1 MELIIAVGGG
11 ICLALLVYF
20 LVCFILM
27 ISCPRDCSSLTLFV
41 GAVTM
46 WVLMFGAMY
55 CVIKFLEKILDIRIL
70 MW

>member
-27 ISCPRDCSSLTLFV
+27 ISSPQECSSLTLFV

-46 WVLMFGAMY
+46 WLLIVSAMY
-55 CVIKFLEKILDIRIL
+55 CVIKFLEKFLAIRIL